1 MFTVGIPSD
10 NHNPANFPLFGP
22 HAASLQLNRSCNAAQ
37 HMSAVPT
44 EAPRQPQLRTRTQ
57 LNNPLPRTPALGARS
72 RHRPTSSK
80 SPGSTCFTT
89 NEKQANSAAAQR
101 LRFRAD
107 DQPRC
112 ALHFDPPGMH
122 FPQKRHPRNRTSVR
136 LLEQLHPP
144 WHPEPQMAPGKA
156 KQPRRQG
163 MLAKAPCPIA
173 PQLQPTA
180 HPRPGQVKAA
190 ECSDPRQPHNSS
202 TPKPSRQS
210 MSSPLSKPG
219 KTGKARI
226 PRAAS
231 RPSARQSPAS
241 QTPAMGIRIN
251 TPASR
256 KLRCHSLVL
265 LGRCGLRT
273 RNSTPRPLPI
283 RQSGLAF
290 PAATT

>member
-1 MFTVGIPSD
+1 
-10 NHNPANFPLFGP
+10 
-22 HAASLQLNRSCNAAQ
+22 
-37 HMSAVPT
+37 
-44 EAPRQPQLRTRTQ
+44 
-57 LNNPLPRTPALGARS
+57 
-72 RHRPTSSK
+72 
-80 SPGSTCFTT
+80 
-89 NEKQANSAAAQR
+89 
-101 LRFRAD
+101 
-107 DQPRC
+107 
-112 ALHFDPPGMH
+112 
-122 FPQKRHPRNRTSVR
+122 
-136 LLEQLHPP
+136 
-144 WHPEPQMAPGKA
+144 MAPGKA

-251 TPASR
+251 PSEQE
-256 KLRCHSLVL
+256 LRCHSLVL

-273 RNSTPRPLPI
+273 RNSTPVHFQYDSRASLFPQPPREEDSSNI
-283 RQSGLAF
+283 SVAPRVTQSERAVSFSSAFCGLS
-290 PAATT
+290 